1 MLIDPSFNLSGVP
14 PHRWT
19 IGVLLTGRSPAPDP
33 LFPGNLGAL
42 DSFLLVDLM
51 GPPEVLVF
59 CGLFMGVWMGVHWL
73 LQEGKGTDGSH
84 TTSHI
89 ILSYQGWGKDCHPT
103 PTVERYP
110 TEGVRSPLM
119 SSGHG
124 DLFLTVDLFR
134 FNLSE
139 VVTDG
144 HTPILGLDPDLV
156 TTETLRGDVLDGHQ
170 VRTWYQ

>member
-1 MLIDPSFNLSGVP
+1 M
-14 PHRWT
+14 
-19 IGVLLTGRSPAPDP
+19 
-33 LFPGNLGAL
+33 
-42 DSFLLVDLM
+42 
-51 GPPEVLVF
+51 F
-59 CGLFMGVWMGVHWL
+59 CGLFIGLWMGVHWL

-103 PTVERYP
+103 PTGERYP
-110 TEGVRSPLM
+110 TEGVRSPLL
-119 SSGHG
+119 SSGHV

-134 FNLSE
+134 FHITVDLFRFHISE

-156 TTETLRGDVLDGHQ
+156 TTETLRGDVLDGHKI
-170 VRTWYQ
+170 RTWYQ

>member
-1 MLIDPSFNLSGVP
+1 
-14 PHRWT
+14 
-19 IGVLLTGRSPAPDP
+19 
-33 LFPGNLGAL
+33 
-42 DSFLLVDLM
+42 
-51 GPPEVLVF
+51 
-59 CGLFMGVWMGVHWL
+59 
-73 LQEGKGTDGSH
+73 
-84 TTSHI
+84 
-89 ILSYQGWGKDCHPT
+89 
-103 PTVERYP
+103 
-110 TEGVRSPLM
+110 M